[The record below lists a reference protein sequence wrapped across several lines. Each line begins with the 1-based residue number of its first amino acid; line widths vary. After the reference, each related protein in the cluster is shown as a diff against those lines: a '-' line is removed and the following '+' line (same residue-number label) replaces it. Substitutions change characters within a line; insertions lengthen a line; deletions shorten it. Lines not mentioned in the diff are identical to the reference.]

1 MCRCCVLVDTSF
13 SFVCINCGIEKPYV
27 SPACVSFNHTP
38 HTSLIISPY
47 NRKTRFIGLLRKI
60 LGVDTG
66 PQVKDRVWQYLS
78 ASAPFQTTDDIVL
91 CLKNSPL
98 KSKHYNCIHGFSKA
112 FLRKYSKP
120 ECYYTPLEIEKI
132 LGGLFEDVV
141 FYWCRFSENTSF
153 FSYAWLLEKLF
164 RQLQILEDYKSFLK
178 VLICPTRR
186 KKYETRWERFVTTS
200 PHLN

>member
-1 MCRCCVLVDTSF
+1 
-13 SFVCINCGIEKPYV
+13 
-27 SPACVSFNHTP
+27 
-38 HTSLIISPY
+38 LIVSPY

-66 PQVKDRVWQYLS
+66 PHVKDRVWQYLS
-78 ASAPFQTTDDIVL
+78 ASAPFQTADDIIV

-112 FLRKYSKP
+112 FQKNYSKP
-120 ECYYTPLEIEKI
+120 KCHYSPREIEEY
-132 LGGLFEDVV
+132 LGILFEEVN
-141 FYWCRFSENTSF
+141 FYWCRFEHTSF

-186 KKYETRWERFVTTS
+186 KKYETRWKQFVTKS

>member
-1 MCRCCVLVDTSF
+1 MCRCVLVDTTF
-13 SFVCINCGIEKPYV
+13 SFVCLNCGIEKTYV
-27 SPACVSFNHTP
+27 TPSCLSFHHTP
-38 HTSLIISPY
+38 HTSLIVSPY

-66 PQVKDRVWQYLS
+66 PHAKDLVWQYLS
-78 ASAPFQTTDDIVL
+78 ASAPFRTTDDIVS
-91 CLKNSPL
+91 CLKNSSL

-112 FLRKYSKP
+112 FQKNYSKP
-120 ECYYTPLEIEKI
+120 KCHYSPREIEEY
-132 LGGLFEDVV
+132 LGILFEEVN
-141 FYWCRFSENTSF
+141 FYWCRFEQTSF

-186 KKYETRWERFVTTS
+186 KKYETRWKRFVTKS